1 MAKRITIY
9 KGKDTQIIWEEDL
22 PNMERKGWSDKSF
35 TAISIK
41 SKSVKV
47 TDIVEEIE
55 NGDI

>member
-9 KGKDTQIIWEEDL
+9 KGKNTQIIWEEDL
-22 PNMERKGWSDKSF
+22 PNMERKGWSAESS
-35 TAISIK
+35 TAAPK
-41 SKSVKV
+41 KPKSVKV